1 MTAEP
6 GLDLAL
12 VCIRAYRF
20 QAMPPLDLV
29 GRTMSTF

>member
-12 VCIRAYRF
+12 VCIRAYRIY
-20 QAMPPLDLV
+20 AMPPLDLV
-29 GRTMSTF
+29 LHTMSTF